1 MKNIKECFEGME
13 GITPYLKNAN
23 QEPINEGLKD
33 ILKLVKDKFKQ
44 VWAYL
49 KSVVAKFGT
58 YFLPIDAQGNP
69 MPVISPLTAGQA
81 YVDGSINKRS
91 TFVKMSREG
100 AKITG
105 CKTKL
110 EDAKKLYGDCNPIKY
125 WNSLVNENVEVSADN
140 EYETICESAK
150 TINEVKLHTDDPEA
164 KYNVIVDDDELKE
177 EIKLCL
183 EDHDQARLMIW
194 GAPGIGKTAILMNV
208 LEEMKNDFP
217 DYQLIVKTLSNE
229 TPDNFTLPK
238 YVEVDGYDMATDV
251 PKTWLPVYKPTG
263 NPAVDAMHDEK
274 CGNGLL
280 FIDELSRATPQ
291 VLNVILP
298 LVNEGMFNGYKLG
311 SGWTI
316 VCASNRTDDEQ
327 SGQAAIGNALANR
340 FFQLHYEPTVHTWR
354 KWADKQKYISPL
366 LLQWL
371 SMPESEEFSGGKFY
385 YMDPNEDSGRLSD
398 TTIMC
403 TPRSWTNAMKR
414 LARRAK
420 TLENDL
426 SGFRIFDIPPHII
439 RRALNGCV
447 PAQAVDA
454 FMSFLEVIS
463 KIGNFDEAVYDVW
476 QNGGKNTKI
485 DKKHL
490 SKVALPL
497 AQLICCA
504 HSKELPT
511 QKEWENL
518 ADWLIAQNSDQLA
531 SYVLDIFQNIFLVDL
546 TSEKAR
552 TQFFVTGRRIKNAKT
567 AEELN
572 ELKTL
577 KFAFENTCK
586 RWNINFEDIPDYYDG
601 LVKLINKYGASFK
614 SAIIDK
620 HEGVLG

>member
-1 MKNIKECFEGME
+1 MKNIKECFEGMQD
-13 GITPYLKNAN
+13 ITPYLKESN
-23 QEPINEGLKD
+23 QSRVDEGLKD
-33 ILKLVKDKFKQ
+33 VLKLVKDKFKQ
-44 VWAYL
+44 AWTFL
-49 KSVVAKFGT
+49 KGVVAKFGS
-58 YFLPIDAQGNP
+58 YFIPADKDGNLL
-69 MPVISPLTAGQA
+69 PVISPLTAGQA
-81 YVDGSINKRS
+81 YVDGLINKSS

-105 CKTKL
+105 CRTKL
-110 EDAKKLYGDCNPIKY
+110 DDAKKLYGNCNPIKY
-125 WNSLVNENVEVSADN
+125 WDELINENVEVSADN

-150 TINEVKLHTDDPEA
+150 TINEVKLHTEDPEA
-164 KYNVIVDDDELKE
+164 KYNIIVDDDELKE
-177 EIKLCL
+177 EIRLCL

-208 LEEMKNDFP
+208 LDEMKDNFP

-263 NPAVDAMHDEK
+263 NPTVDAMHDEK

-340 FFQLHYEPTVHTWR
+340 FYQLHYEPTVHTWR

-371 SMPESEEFSGGKFY
+371 SMPDSEEFSGGKFY
-385 YMDPNEDSGRLSD
+385 YMDPNEDSGRLAD

-454 FMSFLEVIS
+454 FMAFLEVIS

-586 RWNINFEDIPDYYDG
+586 RWNIKFEEIPDYYDG
-601 LVKLINKYGASFK
+601 LVKLINKYGTSFK